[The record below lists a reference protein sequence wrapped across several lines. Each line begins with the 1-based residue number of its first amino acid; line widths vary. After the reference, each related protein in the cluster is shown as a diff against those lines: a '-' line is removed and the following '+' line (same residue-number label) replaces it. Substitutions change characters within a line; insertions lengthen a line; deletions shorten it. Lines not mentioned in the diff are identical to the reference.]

1 MAPAIVSMGS
11 RHPSIAPKRSI
22 LPMRASTGICAR
34 CRPSGVRRSST
45 SNARRSFS
53 SARAESTDATSGGV
67 SAAARVLATG
77 SSGAIALMDR
87 LSFCSGVRSISG
99 GCCGDMLANCARENM
114 ANRAPGAVRP
124 ERPRLC
130 FAAAC
135 ETHASAST
143 DRPRCESQHISFARP
158 VSTTY
163 LTSSIV
169 TDVSAMLVATTI
181 LRTPLGGRSKI
192 LRWSLPER
200 EP

>member
-1 MAPAIVSMGS
+1 
-11 RHPSIAPKRSI
+11 
-22 LPMRASTGICAR
+22 
-34 CRPSGVRRSST
+34 
-45 SNARRSFS
+45 
-53 SARAESTDATSGGV
+53 
-67 SAAARVLATG
+67 
-77 SSGAIALMDR
+77 
-87 LSFCSGVRSISG
+87 
-99 GCCGDMLANCARENM
+99 M

-135 ETHASAST
+135 ETHVSAST

-158 VSTTY
+158 VSTDD
-163 LTSSIV
+163 LTSIV

-192 LRWSLPER
+192 LRWSLLER